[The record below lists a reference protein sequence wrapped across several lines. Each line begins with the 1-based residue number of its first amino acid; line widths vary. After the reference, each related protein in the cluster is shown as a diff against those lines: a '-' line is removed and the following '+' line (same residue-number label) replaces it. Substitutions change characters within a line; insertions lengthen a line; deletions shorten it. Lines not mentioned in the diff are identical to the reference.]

1 MALIPIPTFVG
12 DVAPAKD
19 GALAEF
25 FCELQTFLVR
35 RTTRHGAGCIEKSLA
50 LCAERLLQIKQHKTA
65 AVAWLRYALS
75 QPDQKAL
82 KLNLNEDCIIFVK
95 FYWLLYKSKP
105 DWNHVPAM
113 KYLNSER
120 KKRSDYILDIDVAGD
135 GSHLVSNAI
144 HSPAITD
151 TLRQSKVLVP
161 REEKRGYTDEE
172 TGTPGRG
179 SPTAGVGGLDQ
190 PEPVPERAT
199 KRQRIRADSVKS
211 NTDMASDALSL
222 KPTILVYPD
231 LDDKPAG
238 VLRLQHE
245 GPRKRMP
252 SNHKKAQKASSSGP
266 RKNAAQ
272 PASPKEAKA
281 FNGGP
286 GLSTDGFAPDRHPE
300 SARTNGDA
308 STFEVLDVISSRKSN
323 HYDEREGVDFPMN
336 IPNEATLQQQQY
348 SHSDEPHVAPG
359 GLRSTGIKSLEAP
372 ALLLAAQ
379 TAATRTPGSSKPEPA
394 SPKIVS
400 RKRSHSHLDGRSFK
414 MEAQT
419 SSHPISEVST
429 SSAPLK
435 TAVSASL
442 RPSAKTIP
450 PGPSV
455 GTGKRSHNYEGDQSQ
470 TTASYIAFQDVS
482 PPRKKPKGSPTIDSS
497 QLIKF
502 EDRVDQSRTFENWI
516 SDDPHVIDHEEE
528 EELSYEAMF
537 TDAVM
542 RLSADSEPAI
552 GCRQP
557 LPKYPPIWARSRQEV
572 CETWD
577 WFRSYQ
583 GGVYFSQNEA
593 KGYLLSAFSSKRDG
607 WFHDGKLIISHGGGK
622 AESISHSKGH
632 RHEKQAAS
640 DQNAEDFSVRAL
652 LKNFRNNTPV
662 ALLID
667 DKYVHFPFSLG
678 ARDITYAVL
687 GFYKITHFWS
697 ELQPA
702 NNDRGRVVRYKFAFQ
717 WYESQGQPWW
727 WLTSEDLPITNT
739 DAPTAINSVLNPPP
753 SAQHGSRKS
762 PVKKAVFEEKLY
774 LPNHSFG
781 SVYRKCSNC
790 QLMSPQVYD
799 IGWMCLQ
806 SECQR
811 FWVIDA
817 SDTVLPEQLKYNLA
831 FLELLPNLTLPVTL
845 NIFPPPPPLVL
856 EGTITTTELFS
867 KGWHCT
873 KCGRL
878 SCRYKWQV
886 WECAH
891 CKNSLL
897 VQGAIQHARDL
908 QSISLSI
915 KMRNGSGDNLIF
927 PDSGVKRRKQEIF
940 RDGDRCGT
948 LETFVF
954 PDDAGFVH
962 RIKGCGVGMYQE
974 ANQIFIK
981 YQEQAMEGK
990 LIFRRWPLRAHQCR
1004 GDLLAHYFSQ
1014 NSGEPYHYVGGTE
1027 NTVPWDQAPSA
1038 VVGARAL
1045 MQHRIKLA
1053 LGDTCES
1060 EFNEVLSA
1068 AYMQKQK
1075 MAFHSDSERGLGPTV
1090 AGLSL
1095 GSPALMHFRK
1105 LKPRRRKDEPIPEN
1119 EEKTDKVL
1127 STQGDILVMQ
1137 GANIQRCYEHTVVPS
1152 NFRIAA
1158 TARYIAPDTLV

>member
-1 MALIPIPTFVG
+1 M
-12 DVAPAKD
+12 
-19 GALAEF
+19 
-25 FCELQTFLVR
+25 FLVR
-35 RTTRHGAGCIEKSLA
+35 RQTRLGVGDIEESLA
-50 LCAERLLQIKQHKTA
+50 LYAERLLQSKQHKTA
-65 AVAWLRYALS
+65 AIAWLHYALS
-75 QPDQKAL
+75 QPDRKAL
-82 KLNLNEDCIIFVK
+82 TLNLNKDCIIFVK

-105 DWNHVPAM
+105 DWDHVPAM

-120 KKRSDYILDIDVAGD
+120 KKRSDYILEIGEAGG

-144 HSPAITD
+144 HSSAITD
-151 TLRQSKVLVP
+151 ALRQSKVLVS
-161 REEKRGYTDEE
+161 REEERGYTDEE
-172 TGTPGRG
+172 AGTLGRG

-190 PEPVPERAT
+190 SEPVPERAT
-199 KRQRIRADSVKS
+199 KRQRMRADSVS
-211 NTDMASDALSL
+211 NTDAASDALSL

-231 LDDKPAG
+231 LDDKSA
-238 VLRLQHE
+238 VVSRLQRE
-245 GPRKRMP
+245 GPRKRAP
-252 SNHKKAQKASSSGP
+252 PNHKKAQKASSSGS
-266 RKNAAQ
+266 RQKAAR

-281 FNGGP
+281 LNGGP
-286 GLSTDGFAPDRHPE
+286 EPSNCFAPHRYPE
-300 SARTNGDA
+300 SGRANGDA
-308 STFEVLDVISSRKSN
+308 STLEVVSSRKSN
-323 HYDEREGVDFPMN
+323 YYDEHKDADLPMN
-336 IPNEATLQQQQY
+336 LPRRATLQQQQY
-348 SHSDEPHVAPG
+348 DKADEPHVAPG
-359 GLRSTGIKSLEAP
+359 GLQSTWMESP
-372 ALLLAAQ
+372 ALSLAVQ
-379 TAATRTPGSSKPEPA
+379 TAATRMAGSSKWEPA
-394 SPKIVS
+394 SPKIAS
-400 RKRSHSHLDGRSFK
+400 RKHFRSYLDGRSFE
-414 MEAQT
+414 MDAQT
-419 SSHPISEVST
+419 SSHSISEVST

-435 TAVSASL
+435 AVSASV
-442 RPSAKTIP
+442 RPATTIP

-455 GTGKRSHNYEGDQSQ
+455 GAGKRPHNYESDQSQ
-470 TTASYIAFQDVS
+470 MTASYIALQDVS
-482 PPRKKPKGSPTIDSS
+482 PPRKKPKDSPTIDSS

-502 EDRVDQSRTFENWI
+502 EDRVDHSRTFENWI
-516 SDDPHVIDHEEE
+516 SDDPHVIGHEEE

-542 RLSADSEPAI
+542 RLSADSEPSI

-557 LPKYPPIWARSRQEV
+557 LPRYPPIWARSRQEV

-607 WFHDGKLIISHGGGK
+607 WFHNGKLIISHGGGK
-622 AESISHSKGH
+622 AESISHIKG

-727 WLTSEDLPITNT
+727 WLTSEDLPVTDT
-739 DAPTAINSVLNPPP
+739 DAPIAINSVLNPPA

-762 PVKKAVFEEKLY
+762 PVKKEVSEEKLY
-774 LPNHSFG
+774 FPNHSFG
-781 SVYRKCSNC
+781 SVYRECSNC
-790 QLMSPQVYD
+790 RLMSPQVYE

-831 FLELLPNLTLPVTL
+831 FLELLPYLTLPVTL
-845 NIFPPPPPLVL
+845 NIFPPPPPAVL

-891 CKNSLL
+891 CKNSLR

-915 KMRNGSGDNLIF
+915 KMRSGSGDNLIF
-927 PDSGVKRRKQEIF
+927 SDSGVKRKGQKIF

-962 RIKGCGVGMYQE
+962 RIKGCGIGMNQE

-1027 NTVPWDQAPSA
+1027 NTVSWDQAPSA
-1038 VVGARAL
+1038 VVEARAL
-1045 MQHRIKLA
+1045 MQHRIRMA

-1105 LKPRRRKDEPIPEN
+1105 LKQKRRKDVPIPEN

-1127 STQGDILVMQ
+1127 SLVLKHGDILVMQ
-1137 GANIQRCYEHTVVPS
+1137 GADIQRRYEHTVVPS